1 LPVVQLQQI
10 PANATVLTQ
19 LQEVNTRV
27 DKVRVGI
34 QQMELNPAEAA
45 AAVSLAA
52 AADVV
57 RFQAVPFKT
66 VAVAVDLVSL
76 MRLAYPCLKLLTV
89 KTVLVVKHF
98 LVEQQALS
106 TSLALDSV
114 VE

>member
-1 LPVVQLQQI
+1 VQLQQI

-45 AAVSLAA
+45 AAVSSAA

-66 VAVAVDLVSL
+66 VVVAVDLVSL
-76 MRLAYPCLKLLTV
+76 MRIAYPCLKLLTV

-98 LVEQQALS
+98 LVELQALS
-106 TSLALDSV
+106 TSLALDLV